1 MGLRKALR
9 LIAESGWTLVGG
21 GTMVGALGN
30 KLFPPEVLL
39 SASLSSG
46 GLVRHSGELERQH
59 SGGALVPHSGE
70 LESPITGTW

>member
-9 LIAESGWTLVGG
+9 LIAKSGWTLFGG
-21 GTMVGALGN
+21 GIMVGALGN
-30 KLFPPEVLL
+30 KLFPLEVLL
-39 SASLSSG
+39 PASLSSG
-46 GLVRHSGELERQH
+46 GLVQHSGELERQH

>member
-1 MGLRKALR
+1 MELRKALR

-39 SASLSSG
+39 PASLSSG
-46 GLVRHSGELERQH
+46 GLVQ
-59 SGGALVPHSGE
+59 HSGE

>member
-9 LIAESGWTLVGG
+9 LIAKSGWALFGG

-39 SASLSSG
+39 PASLSSG
-46 GLVRHSGELERQH
+46 GLVHHSGELERQH

-70 LESPITGTW
+70 LESLITGTW

>member
-1 MGLRKALR
+1 MGLRRALR

-39 SASLSSG
+39 PASLSSG
-46 GLVRHSGELERQH
+46 GLVQ
-59 SGGALVPHSGE
+59 HSGE

>member
-9 LIAESGWTLVGG
+9 LIAKSGWTLVGG
-21 GTMVGALGN
+21 GSMVGALGN

-39 SASLSSG
+39 PASLSSG
-46 GLVRHSGELERQH
+46 GLVQHSGELERQH

-70 LESPITGTW
+70 LERPITGTW

>member
-9 LIAESGWTLVGG
+9 LIAKSGWTLFGG

-39 SASLSSG
+39 PASLSSG
-46 GLVRHSGELERQH
+46 GLVHHSGELEKQH

-70 LESPITGTW
+70 LESLITGTW